1 MNTKDIIEQELPFT
15 QEREQIRQKALIN
28 GDPSL
33 NSLEQVDDLLFDSGW
48 HLPESEIVGAAG
60 LLVEYLLKTG
70 AFRLLGKRNGDA
82 FDFFLVG
89 DGLVYV
95 EFPFHRC
102 LLRRWYNP
110 APGEMFLSDIYHGV
124 LVDLYERSDKAIVL
138 NPVIRFDRE
147 RNPPDGWSLNV
158 VRKVDRLIAGEGLR
172 NAVRLI
178 GFESERPE
186 RLDRFVPE
194 VA

>member
-1 MNTKDIIEQELPFT
+1 MNTKYIIEQELPFI
-15 QEREQIRQKALIN
+15 QEREHVIEKACIN

-33 NSLEQVDDLLFDSGW
+33 NSLEQVDDLLFDANW
-48 HLPESEIVGAAG
+48 RLPEAEIVGAAS

-82 FDFFLVG
+82 LDFFLVG
-89 DGLVYV
+89 DRLVYV

-102 LLRRWYNP
+102 LLKLWYSS
-110 APGEMFLSDIYHGV
+110 APCEMFLSDIYHGI
-124 LVDLYERSDKAIVL
+124 LIDLYERSDRVIAL
-138 NPVIRFDRE
+138 NSVIRFDRE
-147 RNPPDGWSLNV
+147 KNPPDGWSLDV
-158 VRKVDRLIAGEGLR
+158 VGRVDRLIAGEGLR

-186 RLDRFVPE
+186 RLDRFVPD